1 MCGLSPQS
9 QNFRDVEPKFER
21 MTKAK
26 AVILVLLAGLVSLVS
41 FGTANNKDA
50 ETGVNRGDVLKN
62 ESSDVQELAPV
73 LKQNKG
79 NYVLVNF
86 WASYDAESH
95 IANINL
101 ANLVSNY
108 NAQNKNEVKLVSV
121 SLDRFQSV
129 ADETLR
135 RDGLVGTQ
143 NLTVTQGFNSR
154 MAQSLELTE
163 GEFSNFLLDPQG
175 VIVGK
180 NLTKQQVAA
189 FLAQMARRG

>member
-1 MCGLSPQS
+1 
-9 QNFRDVEPKFER
+9 